1 MRLQSIVNT
10 GNLEHE
16 DSVQARVDLWEQ
28 VRILREQVEAYRQA
42 GHELLSAEEQQ
53 ALDMVQCARV
63 LTTPYVRAR
72 SRAHSRSSAGSR
84 SRDSSV
90 SSQFDIVDVA
100 IAQVAHSSSVVGDNS
115 SVVGDNSLV
124 VSDSSLVVPVHSG
137 PRPGLIIRRTAVVMI
152 NTGKG
157 NSGGGK

>member
-1 MRLQSIVNT
+1 MRRSEVKQAFQEFLRLQSIVNA

-16 DSVQARVDLWEQ
+16 DNVQARVDLWEQ

-53 ALDMVQCARV
+53 ALDAVQCARV

-72 SRAHSRSSAGSR
+72 SRAHSRSSAGSK

-90 SSQFDIVDVA
+90 SSTI
-100 IAQVAHSSSVVGDNS
+100 
-115 SVVGDNSLV
+115 
-124 VSDSSLVVPVHSG
+124 
-137 PRPGLIIRRTAVVMI
+137 
-152 NTGKG
+152 
-157 NSGGGK
+157 